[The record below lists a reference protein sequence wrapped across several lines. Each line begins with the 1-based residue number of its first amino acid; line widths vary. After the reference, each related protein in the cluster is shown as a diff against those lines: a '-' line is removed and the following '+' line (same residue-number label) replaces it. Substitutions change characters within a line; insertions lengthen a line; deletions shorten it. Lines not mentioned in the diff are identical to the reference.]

1 MLDQAGFESA
11 MAAQR
16 ARSSSSREAV
26 DLTAAGPGLGQLA
39 GQLEGG
45 TQFEGYSD
53 ATLALQGCRVVGLL
67 LNGQPVESVSGQ
79 GAWLKLH
86 SQRQGDVCSSFPLC
100 VRR

>member
-1 MLDQAGFESA
+1 VLDQAGFESA

-16 ARSSSSREAV
+16 ARSSASREAV

-67 LNGQPVESVSGQ
+67 LEGQAVESVSGQ
-79 GAWLKLH
+79 GVCFAYH
-86 SQRQGDVCSSFPLC
+86 APHQG
-100 VRR
+100 